1 MKSISI
7 HSFLLSVTIVLC
19 TSNYTFAFSRSSDTL
34 FFNGI
39 EDGLRA
45 DYKACTG
52 DSTRPPLKKIILWKQ
67 SIDSITQLPEFTQI
81 LKQFY
86 NDSSIAAGHH
96 SLCEITR
103 WYRNKMLGQNK
114 SESLA
119 NALIKN
125 KDKQTADSLLVKS
138 ELSKVQQSS
147 CDYLKIPFGISKECV
162 ITLLKFA
169 GVTAFIDDTSLL
181 HYNNPEDSV
190 YNTVAFYFDKNGR
203 YYKYEIESVT
213 ASLDSLDTYIR
224 PFAGILALY
233 YEQKI
238 GQPAQQNNYI
248 GRLDIVQ
255 GKLSISK
262 IWELQNIEV
271 CTGLATFNNR
281 YYAKAIVTKKGLK
294 SSVKLH

>member
-1 MKSISI
+1 MKNISI
-7 HSFLLSVTIVLC
+7 HSFLLSFIIVVC
-19 TSNYTFAFSRSSDTL
+19 TGNYSFVSSRSTDTL

-39 EDGLRA
+39 EDELRA

-52 DSTRPPLKKIILWKQ
+52 DSTRLPLKKVILWKQ

-96 SLCEITR
+96 SPCEIAR
-103 WYRNKMLGQNK
+103 WYRTKMLVRKK
-114 SESLA
+114 SENIA
-119 NALIKN
+119 NTLIKN
-125 KDKQTADSLLVKS
+125 KNQKKADSLLIKT
-138 ELSKVQQSS
+138 ELSKVHQSS

-162 ITLLKFA
+162 IVLLKDV
-169 GVTAFIDDTSLL
+169 GVTAFIDDTFLL

-190 YNTVAFYFDKNGR
+190 YNTVAFYFDKNRR

-224 PFAGILALY
+224 PFAGTLALY

-281 YYAKAIVTKKGLK
+281 YYAKAIVTEKALK
-294 SSVKLH
+294 NSVKLH